1 MIDLLGRYGVTGFTT
16 KDPGVWVNPPQIKD
30 KEGKGEAR
38 KITAV
43 GVHLR
48 RHISSF
54 GVGINVTDEPMWYFK
69 QIVACGLEGK
79 EATSLAGQGVTFSPE
94 KNEEEVM
101 MEVADGFVDAF
112 VKRLRVDFP
121 TGNGVKREGIEE
133 VYKIGVEDVN
143 S

>member
-1 MIDLLGRYGVTGFTT
+1 MTGFTT
-16 KDPGVWVNPPQIKD
+16 TDPGVWVNPPAQNEQRNDRK
-30 KEGKGEAR
+30 KEEAR

-54 GVGINVTDEPMWYFK
+54 GVGINVTDDPMWYFK

-79 EATSLAGQGVTFSPE
+79 EATSLAGQGVTFGAA
-94 KNEEEVM
+94 KDEEEVM
-101 MEVADGFVDAF
+101 REVADGFVDSF
-112 VKRLRVDFP
+112 VKRLEVDFP
-121 TGNGVKREGIEE
+121 VGNGVKREGIEE
-133 VYKIGVEDVN
+133 VYKIGVEDVI